1 MMAKR
6 KRQKRVSSKSGVRSS
21 NTTAK
26 SRWNVGM
33 TAGVAT
39 GALAIAASIIYFANN
54 TPSPQALQVAEMSH
68 PKATEETTKPL
79 PAAEMQPVLSSVS
92 VAPKVGALAPNFTL
106 VDITGN
112 QISLSDYRGK
122 PVVVSFF
129 HTW

>member
-1 MMAKR
+1 MAEQ
-6 KRQKRVSSKSGVRSS
+6 KRQKRVSSKSGLRSS

-33 TAGVAT
+33 ITGVAT
-39 GALAIAASIIYFANN
+39 GVLAIAAYIIFFANN
-54 TPSPQALQVAEMSH
+54 TPSPQALQVAGMSH
-68 PKATEETTKPL
+68 PKAAEETTKPL
-79 PAAEMQPVLSSVS
+79 PAEEMQFVVSSVS
-92 VAPKVGALAPNFTL
+92 GAPKVGALAPNFNL
-106 VDITGN
+106 VDITGK

>member
-1 MMAKR
+1 MAKQ

-33 TAGVAT
+33 ITGVAT
-39 GALAIAASIIYFANN
+39 GVLAIAAYIIFFANN

-68 PKATEETTKPL
+68 PKATEETAKPL

-92 VAPKVGALAPNFTL
+92 VAPKVGALAPNFDL

-122 PVVVSFF
+122 PVIVSFF

>member
-1 MMAKR
+1 MAEQKG
-6 KRQKRVSSKSGVRSS
+6 QKRVSSKSGLRSS

-39 GALAIAASIIYFANN
+39 GVLAIATYIIFFANN
-54 TPSPQALQVAEMSH
+54 TPSPQALQVAEMPH
-68 PKATEETTKPL
+68 PKAAEETSKPL
-79 PAAEMQPVLSSVS
+79 PAEEMQFIVSSVS
-92 VAPKVGALAPNFTL
+92 GAPKVGALAPNFSL

-112 QISLSDYRGK
+112 RISLSDYRGK